1 MPYWRL
7 SGYYFFYFASLGA
20 LVPFWGPYLQSRGFD
35 ALAIGQLMAI
45 LVGTKIV
52 APMLWGHIVDQTGR
66 RMPVVRLAALVSV
79 IAFLGVFLA
88 EGFWPVAIAMVLFS
102 FFWNASL
109 PQMEAVTFNHLR
121 HRVSGYALI
130 RLWGSVGFIL
140 VVAILGLQLE
150 SAPLDL
156 VPLWVLSLF
165 ACIWLSTLAVPD
177 SAPVVQD
184 QVAPALRSLL
194 ARRDVVAFLLA
205 CFLMQS
211 SHGVY
216 YAFYSIHLASVGYA
230 TSAIGAL
237 WALGVIAEVMVF
249 LVMRDLLER
258 FGARRVLIFS
268 LALAVLRWLLIGGF
282 AALLPVAIFAQL
294 LHAATFGTFHAAAIH
309 LVHRYF
315 RGRTQGRGQALYNSL
330 SFGAGGA
337 AGSLVGGL
345 LWAEL
350 GPAVTFGVAACAAA
364 LGLLAAW
371 RWLERPPGRREA
383 DLAIPVGG
391 LAPRAPESA
400 GRDGP
405 AMRLGRRTR
414 LVRCPP
420 APDPRSRGT

>member
-20 LVPFWGPYLQSRGFD
+20 LVPFWGPYLQSKGFD

-52 APMLWGHIVDQTGR
+52 APMLWGHIVDLTGR
-66 RMPVVRLAALVSV
+66 RMPIVRLAAFVSAV
-79 IAFLGVFLA
+79 TFGGVFLA
-88 EGFWPVAIAMVLFS
+88 HGFWTIAIAMVLFS

-140 VVAILGLQLE
+140 VVGILGVQLE
-150 SAPLDL
+150 SAPLDV
-156 VPLWVLSLF
+156 VPLWVLILF
-165 ACIWLSTLAVPD
+165 AGIWVSSLAVPD
-177 SAPVVQD
+177 SAPVVHD
-184 QVAPALRSLL
+184 QATASLRSLL
-194 ARRDVVAFLLA
+194 TRRDVVAFLAA

-211 SHGVY
+211 SHGIY
-216 YAFYSIHLASVGYA
+216 YAFYSIHLASVGYSS
-230 TSAIGAL
+230 SAVGAL
-237 WALGVIAEVMVF
+237 WALGVIAEVVVF
-249 LVMRDLLER
+249 LAMRGLLER
-258 FGARRVLIFS
+258 FGARLVLIWS
-268 LALAVLRWLLIGGF
+268 LALAVLRWILIGGF
-282 AALLPVAIFAQL
+282 VALLPVAIFAQL

-337 AGSLVGGL
+337 AGSLMGGL
-345 LWAEL
+345 LWADQ
-350 GPAVTFGVAACAAA
+350 GPAVTFGIAACAAA

-371 RWLERPPGRREA
+371 QWLERPPAEPQTAGCNRR
-383 DLAIPVGG
+383 
-391 LAPRAPESA
+391 
-400 GRDGP
+400 
-405 AMRLGRRTR
+405 
-414 LVRCPP
+414 
-420 APDPRSRGT
+420 